1 MDLKL
6 IGWNGEP
13 CAVTIDANDSASMCE
28 PIKKASLFRQPQ
40 LFEIVTFGF
49 MGLILFLLCIALWRC
64 SRRKFMVKTIYLLI
78 PMKLV
83 LVYTLF
89 FL

>member
-13 CAVTIDANDSASMCE
+13 CAVTIDANGSASMCE
-28 PIKKASLFRQPQ
+28 PIKKALLRQPQ
-40 LFEIVTFGF
+40 LFEVVTFGF
-49 MGLILFLLCIALWRC
+49 MGLILLLLCIAFWRC
-64 SRRKFMVKTIYLLI
+64 SRRKYMVKTIYQFI
-78 PMKLV
+78 PMKIV
-83 LVYTLF
+83 FVCTLF

>member
-13 CAVTIDANDSASMCE
+13 CAVTIDANGSASMCE
-28 PIKKASLFRQPQ
+28 PIKKASLLRQPQ

-49 MGLILFLLCIALWRC
+49 MGLILLLLSSDRVQV
-64 SRRKFMVKTIYLLI
+64 SERRSSYFGR
-78 PMKLV
+78 P
-83 LVYTLF
+83 
-89 FL
+89 